1 MVGEIENEDLLVLQE
16 FRDILGYKRKLL
28 NSGEKMNYELK
39 QISNKKEIWNVFI
52 KSTWFN
58 SKLIDQNNP
67 FNEELAAL
75 SPDVL
80 AVLISRKILTHIFHE
95 VESVIV
101 SDIEYAVIDE
111 LSKLFT
117 FYIYLCI

>member
-16 FRDILGYKRKLL
+16 FRDILVYKRKLL
-28 NSGEKMNYELK
+28 NLGEKMNYEIK
-39 QISNKKEIWNVFI
+39 QISNKKEIWNIFI

-67 FNEELAAL
+67 YNEELAAL

-101 SDIEYAVIDE
+101 SDVEYAVIDE

>member
-16 FRDILGYKRKLL
+16 FRDILVYKRKLL
-28 NSGEKMNYELK
+28 NLGEKMNYEIK
-39 QISNKKEIWNVFI
+39 QISNKKEIWNIFI

-67 FNEELAAL
+67 YNEELAAL

-101 SDIEYAVIDE
+101 SDVEYAVIDE

-117 FYIYLCI
+117 FYIYFCI

>member
-28 NSGEKMNYELK
+28 NLGEKMNYEIK
-39 QISNKKEIWNVFI
+39 QISNKKEIWNIFI
-52 KSTWFN
+52 KSIWFN

-67 FNEELAAL
+67 YNEELAAL

-101 SDIEYAVIDE
+101 SDVEYAVIDE